1 YPLHHSTSTLTTGF
15 STLSLHDALPIYEY
29 ATDSL
34 PDNVSTLYY
43 RVKGITP
50 FGEEGPPSDVVSGSG
65 AVTVETVPYILSAEN
80 RDNTSILLR
89 WEFPESNNAAI
100 KGFSVERTSRPQ
112 GTFRT
117 LDRDL
122 LHREARRYEDTSP
135 GPVNYYRVLAIGLDG
150 NRYPSHV
157 FFAQLVDS
165 IPP

>member
-34 PDNVSTLYY
+34 PDNVSALYY

-80 RDNTSILLR
+80 RDNTRSEEHTSELQSRENLVCRLLL
-89 WEFPESNNAAI
+89 EKKN
-100 KGFSVERTSRPQ
+100 
-112 GTFRT
+112 
-117 LDRDL
+117 
-122 LHREARRYEDTSP
+122 H
-135 GPVNYYRVLAIGLDG
+135 
-150 NRYPSHV
+150 
-157 FFAQLVDS
+157 
-165 IPP
+165 